1 MTDNLLYLKFLLD
14 SLMYAGRMLKYRE
27 ALKKNILSPQ
37 RIGRE
42 SKLTGIERS
51 TTELNQSVI
60 TLLSF
65 KTLSIE

>member
-27 ALKKNILSPQ
+27 ALEKNILSPQ